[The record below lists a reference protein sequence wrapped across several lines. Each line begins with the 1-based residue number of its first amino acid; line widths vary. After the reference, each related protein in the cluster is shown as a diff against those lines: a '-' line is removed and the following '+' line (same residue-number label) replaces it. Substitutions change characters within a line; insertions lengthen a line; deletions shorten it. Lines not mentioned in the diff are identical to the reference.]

1 MLMNA
6 NSGTRLLGIVLFMFY
21 RLGGYIGLLGLPY

>member
-6 NSGTRLLGIVLFMFY
+6 NSGTRLLGFVLFMFY
-21 RLGGYIGLLGLPY
+21 WFGDYIGLLGLLY